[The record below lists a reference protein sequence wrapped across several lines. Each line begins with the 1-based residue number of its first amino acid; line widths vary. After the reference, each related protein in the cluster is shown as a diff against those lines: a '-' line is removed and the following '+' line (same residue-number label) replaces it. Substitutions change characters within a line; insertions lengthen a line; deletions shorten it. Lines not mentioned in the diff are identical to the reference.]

1 MEGRIAKC
9 RFEDTANI
17 VRIMED
23 IVEVCDV
30 RFVLDNFDDVLKI
43 SKMNRV

>member
-1 MEGRIAKC
+1 MEGRIAKY

-43 SKMNRV
+43 SKMDRV